1 MQINISIMERRAC
14 ITGDPCI
21 VCGNSDYVAAFT
33 FDSEWDEYEEKTAR
47 FQYMKDGK
55 VEREDVEFTGSACA
69 IPPLYGICRVEIGV
83 VAGSIRTT
91 TPAVVPCLRCVTDIP
106 AVEAE
111 TSRDIYNELCEAVQE
126 ALNPVPEPK
135 PGYVFIVT
143 SEGDYVTTA
152 EGDYVIARE

>member
-1 MQINISIMERRAC
+1 MQITINITERRAC

-33 FDSEWDEYEEKTAR
+33 FDSEWDGYEEKTAR

-55 VEREDVEFTGSACA
+55 IEHVDVEFSGSACS

-106 AVEAE
+106 AVETAPV
-111 TSRDIYNELCEAVQE
+111 RDIYNELCEAVQE
-126 ALNPVPEPK
+126 ALNPVPEPRA
-135 PGYVFIVT
+135 GYVFIVT